1 MMHYS
6 DAFLRQI
13 FNTTKTIALVGAS
26 ANPARPSHYVGQFL
40 TKRGWR
46 VIGVNPGLA
55 GQSLY
60 GETVYASLSDIPEP
74 VDMVDIFRR
83 SEDVPP
89 VVDEALSLPHKPAH
103 IWMQIG
109 VVHDGAAAKAEVQG
123 LSVVMNRC
131 PMVEVPRLFGPGVAV

>member
-1 MMHYS
+1 MHYS
-6 DAFLRQI
+6 DTFLRQI

-40 TKRGWR
+40 AKRGWR

-89 VVDEALSLPHKPAH
+89 VVDEALSLPHMPAH

-109 VVHDGAAAKAEVQG
+109 VVHDGAAAKAESQG
-123 LSVVMNRC
+123 LTVVMNRC